1 MSNKQDYYETLGVSK
16 NATPDEIK
24 KIYRKLSMQ
33 YHPDRQAGK
42 TDAEKKQAED
52 KFKEISEA
60 YAVLS
65 DKDKRAQ
72 YDQFGFEGPGNNFG
86 GFDMGDFM
94 RRHGGMF
101 SSFFGGDDGGFNPFG
116 FGSRRSQKNKAP
128 NELCPEDGRD
138 VRLRITLPFKDVIY
152 GKTREFDID
161 LDEECSKCHGTGV
174 KSGSDVKECPHCHGT
189 GMIQERIQQ
198 GFMISISASPCPHC
212 RGSGYLYE
220 KCEVCHGEK
229 RIPKTKHVSI
239 NIPAGID
246 VGQSLRVKGYGCC
259 GICGGSNGDLYLL
272 INNIEKSDLF
282 EKDGLDLKLRWPI
295 SPITATLGGNVDVPS
310 PVGMITIKVNP
321 GTVSGKIV
329 RESGK
334 GIKSKN
340 GAGDLYVEL
349 FIEPFA
355 GLTKDQ
361 ENMLNDFAKSINDS
375 NLKKT
380 QESLAKAKNFLSET

>member
-86 GFDMGDFM
+86 GFDMGEFM

-101 SSFFGGDDGGFNPFG
+101 SSFFGGDDEGFNPFE
-116 FGSRRSQKNKAP
+116 FGSIKQHKNQAP
-128 NELCPEDGRD
+128 NEPYPENGRD
-138 VRLRITLPFKDVIY
+138 VRLRITLPFKDVVF

-161 LDEECSKCHGTGV
+161 LDEECSKCHGTGI
-174 KSGSDVKECPHCHGT
+174 KEGSEVKECPHCHGT

-198 GFMISISASPCPHC
+198 RFMISISTTPCYHC
-212 RGSGYLYE
+212 QGTGYIYE
-220 KCEVCHGEK
+220 KCDVCHGEK

-246 VGQSLRVKGYGCC
+246 VGQSLRVRGYGCC
-259 GICGGSNGDLYLL
+259 GICGGTDGDLYLL
-272 INNIEKSDLF
+272 INSIEKSDLF
-282 EKDGLDLKLRWPI
+282 EKDGLDLKIKWPI
-295 SPITATLGGNVDVPS
+295 SPITATLGGKIEVLS
-310 PVGMITIKVNP
+310 PNGMMKVKVQP
-321 GTVSGKIV
+321 GTISGKV
-329 RESGK
+329 LRESGK

-340 GAGDLYVEL
+340 GIGDLYIEL
-349 FIEPFA
+349 YVEPFVN
-355 GLTKDQ
+355 LTKEQ
-361 ENMLNDFAKSINDS
+361 EKMLEDFSKSVIDS
-375 NLKKT
+375 NLKKI
-380 QESLAKAKNFLSET
+380 QDISAKAKDFLAEK